1 MDDSIILGLAGIAS
15 ICVMQIVAILK
26 PNGADRINQAVSI
39 TGVIVGF
46 AFGMGLG
53 G

>member
-1 MDDSIILGLAGIAS
+1 MDDAIILGIVG
-15 ICVMQIVAILK
+15 IVAIMVMQLAAIFK

-46 AFGMGLG
+46 AFGVGLG